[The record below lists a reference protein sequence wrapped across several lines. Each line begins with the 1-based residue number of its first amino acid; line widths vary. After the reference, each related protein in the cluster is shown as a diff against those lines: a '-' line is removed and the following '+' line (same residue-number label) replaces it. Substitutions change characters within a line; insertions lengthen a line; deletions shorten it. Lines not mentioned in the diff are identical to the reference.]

1 MSTPVLRIV
10 SFSFAALFLF
20 LAAGSAAAADGRETC
35 LKCHKYRFIGRI
47 DDNGVRHNY
56 SVDKHIFAGSLH
68 RNVGCIECHSYI
80 KKLPHDPVEATVNC
94 ATECHVKLPFSRQN
108 FSHQKIIE
116 IYKGSAHDPKPD
128 DPPELKQAKPDCKYC
143 HLNPLYT
150 ALDAAQFDPEK
161 TLKRCL
167 NCHQRKGVTQ
177 AYAHI
182 THRLRSKTSRS
193 PQQIVALCSKCH
205 ADKAML
211 KRIDAPKD
219 TYNVVET
226 YDRSIHGKSIM
237 LGSQKTAD
245 CISCHA
251 SNKLHDIYKKENP
264 DATINK
270 NNLAQTCRQ
279 CHKQTNSWFVQVA
292 VHPQV
297 EKETNPVVFF
307 AGLLFRFMLYGAVFS
322 MVGLMLF
329 ETYGRRRRGIK
340 FLLRNGTSWRGRPK
354 EKSKKKREKK

>member
-1 MSTPVLRIV
+1 MSP
-10 SFSFAALFLF
+10 SALWKTVVW
-20 LAAGSAAAADGRETC
+20 SAAILCSLLIIPEVEAVDRESC
-35 LKCHKYRFIGRI
+35 LVCHKYRFIGRI
-47 DDNGVRHNY
+47 DQNGVRHNY

-68 RNVGCIECHSYI
+68 RNVGCIECHTYI
-80 KKLPHDPVEATVNC
+80 RKLPHDPVKEKVNC
-94 ATECHVKLPFSRQN
+94 ATECHLKLPFSRQN
-108 FSHQKIIE
+108 FSHQKIVDL
-116 IYKGSAHDPKPD
+116 YKGSAHGPRPE
-128 DPPELKQAKPDCKYC
+128 DPPAMQLAKPDCKFC
-143 HLNPLYT
+143 HLNPVYT
-150 ALDAAQFDPEK
+150 ALDAAQFDPDK
-161 TLKRCL
+161 ALRRCL
-167 NCHQRKGVTQ
+167 NCHQQKGVTQ

-193 PQQIVALCSKCH
+193 HQEIVALCSKCH

-211 KRIDAPKD
+211 KKIDAPKD
-219 TYNVVET
+219 TFNVVET
-226 YDRSIHGKSIM
+226 YNRSIHGKSIM

-251 SNKLHDIYKKENP
+251 SNRLHDIYKRENP

-297 EKETNPVVFF
+297 EKEENPVVFF

-329 ETYGRRRRGIK
+329 ETYGRRRSGVK
-340 FLLRNGTSWRGRPK
+340 FLLRKGTSWRGKPK
-354 EKSKKKREKK
+354 EKSKKKK